1 MSRVVILLSTLVV
14 FACSTQPKSDPETR
28 EPAQAGPSA
37 LGGMKLPPGA
47 AATREIEER
56 KGIVQKAVYG
66 VLEPDTGVIIQIR
79 KVNLD
84 YEGFKQDV
92 VLIEHCQPFAEI
104 KNKEDCRPTKT
115 ERIPYHAFMHRLK
128 LLVRT
133 SPFSSFQNATGGHTI
148 VQDAL
153 KGSDPKLM
161 ERTRLLSEQRADW
174 IEQAN
179 RMETWLKNHKVTSA
193 KVQTQITE
201 LRTLITSHTKAIESN
216 DSLLA
221 AAEALDGY
229 VKLIMER
236 ISDNSTVTYLIAG
249 KDSSKM
255 EFVLLG
261 AMRDPAM
268 VLSNFSA
275 IQRGSF
281 ERYSPPSLQFRN
293 QQQKKADDALK
304 QGTALGTVE
313 LSENFE
319 IAATEVTQYDY
330 FRIVGNEVK
339 SNPAKFKGDK
349 DCRDGTTINGIAMC
363 PLNPIENLSR
373 AEIDLYIS
381 KLNAVDKFYSYR
393 LPTEAEWELAA
404 RAGSPNRYAFN
415 ASTVDDADVF
425 AWTQENSGGTS
436 SLPVALKTRNGLQ
449 LHDVHGNVGE
459 LVLPVYVCNQSQ
471 RKQQQKKTTLKDPKA
486 CSSSDRE
493 YARGGSF
500 MSSWMDAQLDY
511 SDDVQLPSP
520 NVGFR
525 LVRARKFN

>member
-1 MSRVVILLSTLVV
+1 MSRLVILLSTLAV
-14 FACSTQPKSDPETR
+14 FACSTQPKSDEEMR
-28 EPAQAGPSA
+28 EPSGFGPGA
-37 LGGMKLPPGA
+37 VGGIKLPPGTA
-47 AATREIEER
+47 AKSEIDAR
-56 KGIVQKAVYG
+56 KGIVHKAVYG
-66 VLEPDTGVIIQIR
+66 LIEPDTGVIIQIR
-79 KVNLD
+79 KVNMDL
-84 YEGFKQDV
+84 EGFKQDV
-92 VLIEHCQPFAEI
+92 VLVEYCQPFAEI
-104 KNKEDCRPTKT
+104 KNKEDCKPTKT
-115 ERIPYHAFMHRLK
+115 DKIPYQAFMHRLK

-133 SPFSSFQNATGGHTI
+133 SPFSSFQNMTGGHTI

-161 ERTRLLSEQRADW
+161 DRTKLLAEQRADW
-174 IEQAN
+174 NEQAN
-179 RMETWLKNHKVTSA
+179 RMETWLKNHKVMST

-255 EFVLLG
+255 EFVLLA
-261 AMRDPAM
+261 AMRDPAL
-268 VLSNFSA
+268 VLSNFA
-275 IQRGSF
+275 PIQRGSF
-281 ERYSPPSLQFRN
+281 ERYSAPSLQFRN

-304 QGTALGTVE
+304 LGTALGTVE

-339 SNPAKFKGDK
+339 SNPAKHKGDK
-349 DCRDGTTINGIAMC
+349 DCRDNTTINGIAMC
-363 PLNPIENLSR
+363 PLNPMENLSR
-373 AEIDLYIS
+373 SDIDLYIT
-381 KLNAVDKFYSYR
+381 KLNAADKNFSYR

-415 ASTVDDADVF
+415 ASTVDDADLF

-459 LVLPVYVCNQSQ
+459 LVLPVYGCSQSQ
-471 RKQQQKKTTLKDPKA
+471 RKQQQQKKTVLKDPKA

-500 MSSWMDAQLDY
+500 MSSWMDSQLDY
-511 SDDVQLPSP
+511 SADVQLPSP

-525 LVRARKFN
+525 LVRSRK